1 MHAQFTSC
9 VTGDNKNNIIE
20 FGSLMQT
27 EKKEMLVLCNTLGI
41 CNPKD
46 VFTFSSNPDDS
57 NDSYDRCIK

>member
-1 MHAQFTSC
+1 
-9 VTGDNKNNIIE
+9 
-20 FGSLMQT
+20 MQT